1 MAPHP
6 AIFGA
11 MIHGERFAL
20 SPSLHTYSLTAAVRR
35 RNRMSNAECSYL
47 FTSQYHHPLKSLHRA
62 QILWPGARVLAC
74 FLTEIRAIRVIRG
87 SLVFA
92 PFVPQFSRHADR
104 ELQGRLR
111 ALCGE
116 IPSSRCS
123 SKKITWRTLD
133 KCGNRNQLRF
143 CTNLADPISNL
154 AEPAKTAA
162 IFPLLKIRVY
172 PCDPRFSWLRPG
184 LVATAARAGSSVDV
198 SEE

>member
-1 MAPHP
+1 MGKNFP
-6 AIFGA
+6 
-11 MIHGERFAL
+11 L
-20 SPSLHTYSLTAAVRR
+20 SPAPLGYSFDGPSPRPLRQPPNIHQRNMDLGAVNNEGAPMIGIEKSCSRLII
-35 RNRMSNAECSYL
+35 RN
-47 FTSQYHHPLKSLHRA
+47 
-62 QILWPGARVLAC
+62 
-74 FLTEIRAIRVIRG
+74 

-92 PFVPQFSRHADR
+92 LFAAQFSRHGDR

-123 SKKITWRTLD
+123 CKKITWRTWRTLD

-143 CTNLADPISNL
+143 CTNLADPISDL

-172 PCDPRFSWLRPG
+172 PCDPRFSRLRPG